1 MRSAASLLISGALGL
16 ALAFG
21 LAGCKPE
28 QGSAASVDAQA
39 MLPTGALAKDRY
51 ARSYLL
57 ADVKSTEDTPYFT
70 TSEDFDLAEPRRVWV
85 AVYVL
90 PEPLLETE
98 RPGIQVHTRAEQMP
112 MVFHGGC
119 GVVNLVAD
127 ARSGETL
134 ASWCNVESTPP
145 DGPLQ
150 RIPRFRNA
158 SSPFP

>member
-16 ALAFG
+16 ALTFG
-21 LAGCKPE
+21 LAGCKPKE
-28 QGSAASVDAQA
+28 GSAASVDAQA
-39 MLPTGALAKDRY
+39 ILPAGAFAKDQY
-51 ARSYLL
+51 TRSYLL

-70 TSEDFDLAEPRRVWV
+70 TSEGFELPQPRRVWV

-90 PEPLLETE
+90 PEPLETE
-98 RPGIQVHTRAEQMP
+98 RPGIRVHAKAEQMP

-134 ASWCNVESTPP
+134 ASWCNVESTFPNPP
-145 DGPLQ
+145 R
-150 RIPRFRNA
+150 RIPRFNNP